1 MKTPIMTLAALGLLG
16 AQFAW
21 ADAHSEVE
29 AISDLLVE
37 DDTGTDPRDFG
48 DKLMPYYLHTELE
61 NGMEVDQ
68 LNLFGFWAITPN
80 WGLTY
85 DMPIVKRVQIDKE
98 DIANIVSGEIGTGIE
113 PDELGIKDIDE
124 TGLGDLNLR
133 TFVPIGRTGK
143 VTWLAGAET
152 NLPTHS
158 DDVLGADV
166 WTAGPMIVDVID
178 LDFLPMPGAF
188 FAQMHIFQW
197 DIAKDSDES
206 SVGMYKGRWFLMV
219 PVHEQWKL
227 YTLTEMQPVYDFYDD
242 EFSFWIAPEFGKAT
256 DWGAV
261 YFKPGFGIDN
271 DQHYDRE
278 WTLELGL
285 RYFFK

>member
-1 MKTPIMTLAALGLLG
+1 MLKTTLTLTSLGLLV
-16 AQFAW
+16 AHFAL
-21 ADAHSEVE
+21 AETPAE
-29 AISDLLVE
+29 ATVASDLLVE

-48 DKLMPYYLHTELE
+48 NKLMPYYLHTELE

-80 WGLTY
+80 WGMTY
-85 DMPIVKRVQIDKE
+85 DLPVAKRVQFDKE
-98 DIANIVSGEIGTGIE
+98 DQAKMIGGN
-113 PDELGIKDIDE
+113 PNMFKDIDE
-124 TGLGDLNLR
+124 TGIGDLNLR
-133 TFVPIGRTGK
+133 TFVPIGKTGN
-143 VTWLAGAET
+143 VTWLAGAEA

-166 WTAGPMIVDVID
+166 WTAGPLIVDVID

-197 DIAKDSDES
+197 DVEKDSDEE
-206 SVGMYKGRWFLMV
+206 SVGTYKGRWFLMV
-219 PVHEQWKL
+219 PVHEKWKL

-242 EFSFWIAPEFGKAT
+242 EFSFWIAPEFGKAF
-256 DWGAV
+256 DWGAA

-271 DQHYDRE
+271 DQDFDRE
-278 WTLELGL
+278 WTLELGI